1 MVEQRTEHAGHHYCP
16 FYCEENV
23 WHLCG
28 DAGVPAG
35 PRAAIFI
42 SNAARSVAIA
52 HQRIADVPGL
62 PVVWDYHVVM
72 ATRHSGHGWGIW
84 DLDSV
89 LGLDVPLTQWLEQCM
104 GGEFGFGSDDAPQ
117 FRVVQ
122 ADEYRRALSSDRSHM
137 CDEHGNYQ
145 ALPPTWSKIG
155 SSPNNLMAFVAMQ
168 TGFIGEVVDAARLP
182 AALDASVGLADAH
195 DR

>member
-1 MVEQRTEHAGHHYCP
+1 MAEQRTEQAGHQYCP

-28 DAGVPAG
+28 DAEVPAG

-52 HQRIADVPGL
+52 HQRIADDPGL

-72 ATRHSGHGWGIW
+72 ATRRAEHGWGIW

-89 LGLDVPLTQWLEQCM
+89 LGLDVPLTEWLEQCL
-104 GGEFGFGSDDAPQ
+104 GGESGFGSDDAPQ

-122 ADEYRRALSSDRSHM
+122 GAEYRRALSSDRSHM
-137 CDEHGNYQ
+137 RDEHGHYQ
-145 ALPPTWSKIG
+145 ALPPTWPKIG
-155 SSPNNLMAFVAMQ
+155 SSPSNLMAFVAME
-168 TGFIGEVVDAARLP
+168 TKFIGEVVDAARLR
-182 AALDASVGLADAH
+182 AALDVAAGRPDGI